1 MRPLY
6 RDTAILTAA
15 RPLYRD
21 AARHVATNTKNAEN
35 PCYSCRTWAV
45 PTQYHRPTRVASS
58 SDFVLKSEHA
68 VAMVGRWYGAST
80 EEMRLGG
87 RFGSEWEQS
96 GKASRGGRGLVATWR
111 AASRYR
117 RHIVPMGFTGDSWV
131 EHKGTQRSASPYGR
145 EGTRK
150 WGGAPTAPPLL
161 GA

>member
-1 MRPLY
+1 MG
-6 RDTAILTAA
+6 
-15 RPLYRD
+15 
-21 AARHVATNTKNAEN
+21 AERE
-35 PCYSCRTWAV
+35 SLAW
-45 PTQYHRPTRVASS
+45 
-58 SDFVLKSEHA
+58 
-68 VAMVGRWYGAST
+68 
-80 EEMRLGG
+80 
-87 RFGSEWEQS
+87 
-96 GKASRGGRGLVATWR
+96 GRGLVATWR